1 MAAKRDYYE
10 VLGVSKS
17 ADENT
22 IKKAYRKLAKKYHP
36 DTNAGDAGA
45 AEKFKEVTEAYTVLS
60 DPEKRKQYDQFGF
73 AAFDGS
79 AGDGGFQDT
88 DRGFQDTDGTFHSFH
103 FEGGSMDDLFG
114 DIFGHMFHGQDPQ
127 DFTYEYYDS
136 GGTGERFSRRY
147 HSAGQGSFRERG
159 QDVHADLFVT
169 FDEAVFGADKTIT
182 LSSPDGGSQRL
193 QVHIPAGID
202 TGQSIRLQGKGTP
215 GYGGGPSGDLYLKVQ
230 AGEKSGYERN
240 GADLYTTASIPFT
253 TAVFGGEA
261 RVPTLYGDVVC
272 RIREGTQS
280 GSKIRLRGKGV
291 PVMRDPGTR
300 GDQYVTVQ
308 IQVPTDLGPEARQK
322 LKEFQQAC
330 SGSRRGAA

>member
-10 VLGVSKS
+10 ILGVSKS
-17 ADENT
+17 ADENA

-60 DPEKRKQYDQFGF
+60 DPEKRRLYDQFGF

-79 AGDGGFQDT
+79 AGNGGFQDT
-88 DRGFQDTDGTFHSFH
+88 GGGFQDMDRGFQDTDGTFHGFH

-114 DIFGHMFHGQDPQ
+114 DIFGHMFHGQ
-127 DFTYEYYDS
+127 
-136 GGTGERFSRRY
+136 GGFRENG
-147 HSAGQGSFRERG
+147 HGSFHERG

-202 TGQSIRLQGKGTP
+202 TGQSIRLQGKGSP

-230 AGEKSGYERN
+230 VGDKSGYERR

-261 RVPTLYGDVVC
+261 RVSTLYGDVVC

-291 PVMRDPGTR
+291 PVMKDPGTR

-308 IQVPTDLGPEARQK
+308 IQVPTDLSPEARQK
-322 LKEFQQAC
+322 LKEYQQAC

>member
-60 DPEKRKQYDQFGF
+60 DPERRRLYDQFGF

-79 AGDGGFQDT
+79 AGGGGFQDT
-88 DRGFQDTDGTFHSFH
+88 GGGFQDTDGTFPSFH

-114 DIFGHMFHGQDPQ
+114 DIFGHMFHGQ
-127 DFTYEYYDS
+127 
-136 GGTGERFSRRY
+136 GGFRENG
-147 HSAGQGSFRERG
+147 HGSFREKG

-202 TGQSIRLQGKGTP
+202 TGQSIRLQGKGSP
-215 GYGGGPSGDLYLKVQ
+215 GYSGGPSGDLYLKVQ
-230 AGEKSGYERN
+230 AGDKSGYERR
-240 GADLYTTASIPFT
+240 GVDLYTAASIPFT

-261 RVPTLYGDVVC
+261 RVSTLYGDVVC

-291 PVMRDPGTR
+291 PVMKDPGTR

-308 IQVPTDLGPEARQK
+308 IQVPTDLSPEARQK